1 MKRNYKHSYDSLTIL
16 RDSGSAPYNRVGK
29 SSCLHNLSSVPHYA
43 VSIFDDSRYFQSITT
58 GFSSVLQRAFES
70 KVPVSFVEGDTIYRT
85 LDGKIKE
92 PMFDITPMIPIP
104 TRSLKLK

>member
-1 MKRNYKHSYDSLTIL
+1 MKRNCKHPYNSLTIL
-16 RDSGSAPYNRVGK
+16 RDSVSAPYNRVGM
-29 SSCLHNLSSVPHYA
+29 SSCMYKLPAIPHYA
-43 VSIFDDSRYFQSITT
+43 VSMFDDSRYFQSITT

-85 LDGKIKE
+85 VDGKIKE